1 MDASEYKTLQNLMR
15 YLEISNFYGALDNLL
30 RSMHAFPEVRFRY
43 VVSPKKSLPSTRSP
57 LKFNKK
63 KIREMIKIGYD
74 DAVDAIHEGEGVTVT
89 HLPRPFRQFF
99 ESIGPYR
106 QNHEGSDFE

>member
-1 MDASEYKTLQNLMR
+1 
-15 YLEISNFYGALDNLL
+15 
-30 RSMHAFPEVRFRY
+30 MHAFPEVRFRY

-63 KIREMIKIGYD
+63 KIQKMMKIGYD

-89 HLPRPFRQFF
+89 HLLDWYEMKRRGKAQTYRDFGQFVT
-99 ESIGPYR
+99 EK
-106 QNHEGSDFE
+106 QEKMMQKQ